1 METDPQPNHFRQ
13 SAGSAGRVALL
24 LAAVAV
30 GCGLGQESGRSGSG
44 GKTATGTGGPAAA
57 GGGPAGTGGAG
68 GGQGSPGGASGT
80 AGASGAAGGAS
91 AGATGSAGRFGGGG
105 SAGRSGGGGGSGVG
119 GAPAASGGASGAS
132 GGAGGASGG
141 SSGGVCERWKADRAD
156 LSEGSWTGSV
166 AACDPGDV
174 TGAGRANALRQVNL
188 FRFLA
193 GLPAVT
199 EDSTKS
205 MNAQAC
211 ALLEHANKMLSH
223 EPPTTWSCY
232 MTAGA
237 TAAGQSNIATTA
249 GVRAVDLYM
258 NDRGNETTIGHRR
271 WLLSNSLGPVGL
283 GSTSGYSCL
292 MTIGGTGK
300 AGKAYAAWPPPGDVP
315 LQALTVEGSLDKV
328 GWSIQSDTIN
338 LASAKVTITDA
349 GTDRPVTVMQLP
361 ANYGSKYAISLVPM
375 GWSTT
380 AGHTYEVAVTGTPT
394 AIDYA
399 VNVVSCP

>member
-1 METDPQPNHFRQ
+1 MTLHANHFRS
-13 SAGSAGRVALL
+13 SARVAGLL
-24 LAAVAV
+24 VAAWAV
-30 GCGLGQESGRSGSG
+30 GCGNVQEPGRAGSG
-44 GKTATGTGGPAAA
+44 GATVP
-57 GGGPAGTGGAG
+57 GTGGAG
-68 GGQGSPGGASGT
+68 AVGGGPVASGGTSAATGGASANPAGGAGGSAGAAAGTTGMTGSAGRAGGRSGAAGSNGVGGRSAASGGAGASGGGASGLGGAGGPGGASGP
-80 AGASGAAGGAS
+80 
-91 AGATGSAGRFGGGG
+91 
-105 SAGRSGGGGGSGVG
+105 SGV
-119 GAPAASGGASGAS
+119 
-132 GGAGGASGG
+132 
-141 SSGGVCERWKADRAD
+141 CDRWKADRAD
-156 LSEGSWTGSV
+156 LSEGTWTGSV
-166 AACDPGDV
+166 AACDPGDL

-211 ALLEHANKMLSH
+211 ALLEDANKMLSH

-249 GVRAVDLYM
+249 GVRAVGLYM

-292 MTIGGTGK
+292 MTLGGSGK
-300 AGKAYAAWPPPGDVP
+300 AGKAYAAWPPAGDVP
-315 LQALTVEGSLDKV
+315 LPALTVEGSLDKV

-361 ANYGSKYAISLVPM
+361 ANYGSKYAISMVPM

-380 AGHTYEVAVTGTPT
+380 AGHTYEVAVSGTPT
-394 AIDYA
+394 PVNYS